1 MKDWE
6 IIPGVYRLG
15 GFGGAGVWGANV
27 YLLVDNG
34 LTLVDTGF
42 KGRAAQILGKIMKLG
57 YSPSDIARIIIT
69 HHHADHIGSL
79 AVIKNVTQA
88 KVVAHPADAPY
99 IDGRL
104 PQPGPT
110 RPRCLSRALASFQW
124 MWATSPVAVDVLVN
138 DGDELPMLGGIKIL
152 HVPGHTPGSICLFL
166 QSKRLVIAGDVIAHR
181 FGLRLPSKGFT
192 VDIAQEILSVKRVAS
207 LEFDIICFG
216 HGLPIIHRASP
227 SVASFA
233 DKLDASSKSY
243 K

>member
-1 MKDWE
+1 VKDWE
-6 IIPGVYRLG
+6 VIPGVYRLS
-15 GFGGAGVWGANV
+15 GFWGAGIWGANV
-27 YLLVDNG
+27 YLLVDND

-42 KGRAAQILGKIMKLG
+42 KGRARQIMRNVMKLG
-57 YSPSDIARIIIT
+57 YSPSEIVRIIIT

-79 AVIKNVTQA
+79 AVIKNITQA
-88 KVVAHPADAPY
+88 KVIAHPADTPY

-110 RPRCLSRALASFQW
+110 MPRWLSKALASFQW
-124 MWATSPVAVDVLVN
+124 MWATCPVAVDVLVN
-138 DGDELPMLGGIKIL
+138 DGDELPILGGIKIL

-166 QSKRLVIAGDVIAHR
+166 QSKGLVIAGDVIAHR

-216 HGLPIIHRASP
+216 HGLPLKHRARR
-227 SVASFA
+227 VIVNFA
-233 DKLDASSKSY
+233 NRLSLAL
-243 K
+243 